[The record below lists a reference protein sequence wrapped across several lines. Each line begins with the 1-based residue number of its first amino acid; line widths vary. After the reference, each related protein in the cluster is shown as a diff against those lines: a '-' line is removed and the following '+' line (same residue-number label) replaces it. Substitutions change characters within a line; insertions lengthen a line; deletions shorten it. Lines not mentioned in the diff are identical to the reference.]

1 MGRERR
7 NDQWD
12 VDVEDSGKC
21 FCWSRTMIKYRITL
35 TDWERG
41 ELQSLLSKGRHAACK
56 LTRARVLL
64 LSDEGKTEAEIVSA
78 LGVSA
83 VTVERLRKRC
93 VEEGVEAALVDRPR
107 PGAKLKLDERQ
118 RARLIAEVCSSPGEG
133 HARWTLKLL
142 ANRVVERKRP
152 AQPPTPDLNQA

>member
-1 MGRERR
+1 M
-7 NDQWD
+7 
-12 VDVEDSGKC
+12 V
-21 FCWSRTMIKYRITL
+21 KYRIRL
-35 TDWERG
+35 NESERE
-41 ELQSLLSKGRHAACK
+41 ELKGMLGKGRHAARK

-83 VTVERLRKRC
+83 ATVERLRKRC
-93 VEEGVEAALVDRPR
+93 AEDGVEAALVERPR

-118 RARLIAEVCSSPGEG
+118 RSRLIAEVCSSPGEG

-142 ANRVVERKRP
+142 AGRVVELGLAESISPETVRAYLKKTTSSLGKSRNGVSP
-152 AQPPTPDLNQA
+152 R

>member
-1 MGRERR
+1 M
-7 NDQWD
+7 
-12 VDVEDSGKC
+12 
-21 FCWSRTMIKYRITL
+21 TKYRITL

-41 ELQSLLSKGRHAACK
+41 ELQSLLSKGRHAARK

-93 VEEGVEAALVDRPR
+93 AEEGVEAALVDRPR

-118 RARLIAEVCSSPGEG
+118 RARLIAEVCSSPGDG
-133 HARWTLKLL
+133 HARWPLKLL
-142 ANRVVERKRP
+142 ANRVVELGLAESISPETIRAYLKKTISSPGKSRNGASP
-152 AQPPTPDLNQA
+152 R